1 MVAGITG
8 AIFCI
13 PVIAFI
19 NSVVLYLHGHDP
31 EPSMAT
37 KLDRPGGAPGTLDA
51 MIAHS
56 YGEDLPL
63 LAGDAVDAHTY
74 AVDEELSERMVT
86 AGSAEPGDTVGM
98 RVAEEIAESTKAG
111 EEENE

>member
-1 MVAGITG
+1 
-8 AIFCI
+8 
-13 PVIAFI
+13 
-19 NSVVLYLHGHDP
+19 
-31 EPSMAT
+31 
-37 KLDRPGGAPGTLDA
+37 

-74 AVDEELSERMVT
+74 AVDEELSERMVI

-98 RVAEEIAESTKAG
+98 RVAEEIAESTKAD